1 MTMKKLFYLAAF
13 ASVALV
19 SCAENELAPQANQQ
33 KPISFSPVVTNNS
46 RAQNEMGVTYN
57 EETDFRVWSMYYAD
71 EYTTF
76 GGGQA
81 FMSFINASYDNSKDA
96 YVPKDGSGKL
106 FYWPKNGSLTFMAV
120 SPAAAVSESTVAFTE
135 SGLTFTDYT
144 VPNSGPQYDL
154 LISER
159 AYNKTQSD
167 DAGVTN
173 FDGVDIEFKHA
184 LSSIAFKAMTDV
196 NYSSAGTTIRLKGIT
211 INQIGSVADFDQ
223 NLNDGDGYIT
233 NCPNRKSYDDEEEDD
248 QFTPELEEGQIL
260 STTAAAWSAPTVPL
274 NYTVSG
280 IPAVGVEL
288 SDSEHWTATGNT
300 TAPDWDS
307 DNLRK
312 TDFILLPQSV
322 AGKTITINY
331 SIQHGAGVELNQTY
345 EYTIPAGSKW
355 LMGYRYIYTIEIS
368 LDPILLAPS
377 VQVWERA
384 EAPVTP

>member
-1 MTMKKLFYLAAF
+1 
-13 ASVALV
+13 
-19 SCAENELAPQANQQ
+19 
-33 KPISFSPVVTNNS
+33 
-46 RAQNEMGVTYN
+46 
-57 EETDFRVWSMYYAD
+57 
-71 EYTTF
+71 
-76 GGGQA
+76 
-81 FMSFINASYDNSKDA
+81 
-96 YVPKDGSGKL
+96 
-106 FYWPKNGSLTFMAV
+106 MAV
-120 SPAAAVSESTVAFTE
+120 SPAAAVSESTVEFTE
-135 SGLTFTDYT
+135 SGLTFTGYT

-196 NYSSAGTTIRLKGIT
+196 DYSSAGTTIKLKGIT
-211 INQIGSVADFDQ
+211 INQIGSVASFDQ

-260 STTAAAWSAPTVPL
+260 STNAAAWSTPTAPL

-280 IPAVGVEL
+280 IDAAGVVL
-288 SDSEHWTATGNT
+288 SNTAHWTATGNT
-300 TAPDWDS
+300 TPPAEDAS
-307 DNLRK
+307 NLRK

-331 SIQHGAGVELNQTY
+331 SIQHGVGVELNQTY